1 MNKKRKVKGVKAVA
15 PVKKG
20 HRVNLFNVLQR
31 ELSGYFREN
40 NIDWRKETGLK
51 SFAAV
56 AGAVYKDI
64 PADGRSARGINAGID
79 SFYVDTFGGDRAKDL
94 SRIKALYGGA
104 SWWLFDVTI
113 NGVMDSVYF
122 KNQDVVEFDGE
133 GVVPDG
139 TFTQGARDDMREI
152 YSRMKSLLLEIP
164 RDGNDNYPKIA
175 LDYAETD
182 KRSDDKK
189 LVLVYKLAVKES
201 VLSDI
206 LGIEPR
212 PIVTPPETAV
222 EAQPAGLSEKEQHK
236 IRMAELNAKAK
247 IEAIE
252 LKKLEKKLTAD
263 IKKTALKSKQKIAV
277 ERIKSKERTEK
288 IRISESVKSIDKLF
302 RDGKITF
309 KQYSS
314 MILKLKK

>member
-1 MNKKRKVKGVKAVA
+1 VNKKRKVKGVKAVA

-20 HRVNLFNVLQR
+20 HRVNSFNVLQR
-31 ELSGYFREN
+31 ELAGYFREN
-40 NIDWRKETGLK
+40 NIDWRKETGK
-51 SFAAV
+51 SSFAAV
-56 AGAVYKDI
+56 AGAVYKNI
-64 PADGRSARGINAGID
+64 PEEGRSARGINAAID
-79 SFYVDTFGGDRAKDL
+79 AYYVDTFGSDRAKDL

-189 LVLVYKLAVKES
+189 LVLVYKLAIKES

-206 LGIEPR
+206 LGIEPK
-212 PIVTPPETAV
+212 PVVTVP

-252 LKKLEKKLTAD
+252 LKKLDKKLTAD

>member
-1 MNKKRKVKGVKAVA
+1 MSNKKRKVKGVKAVV

-20 HRVNLFNVLQR
+20 HRVNSFNVLQR
-31 ELSGYFREN
+31 ELAGYFREN
-40 NIDWRKETGLK
+40 NIDWRKETGK
-51 SFAAV
+51 SSFAAV
-56 AGAVYKDI
+56 AGAVYKGI
-64 PADGRSARGINAGID
+64 PIEGRTARGINAGID
-79 SFYVDTFGGDRAKDL
+79 AFYVDTFGGDRAKDL
-94 SRIKALYGGA
+94 SRIKALYGGV

-113 NGVMDSVYF
+113 NSVLDSVYF
-122 KNQDVVEFDGE
+122 KNQDIIEFDGQ

-139 TFTQGARDDMREI
+139 TFTQGSRDDMREI

-206 LGIEPR
+206 LGIEPK
-212 PIVTPPETAV
+212 PVVVTPPAV
-222 EAQPAGLSEKEQHK
+222 TPEAEVISEKEQHK
-236 IRMAELNAKAK
+236 IRMAELAAKAK

-252 LKKLEKKLTAD
+252 LKKLDKKIAAD
-263 IKKTALKSKQKIAV
+263 IKKTALKSKLRTDLAK
-277 ERIKSKERTEK
+277 IKSDEK
-288 IRISESVKSIDKLF
+288 VRLGSIKSIEHLFSAGKL
-302 RDGKITF
+302 TY
-309 KQYSS
+309 KQY
-314 MILKLKK
+314 IAALKQINK